1 MSQSPPELPGMIETA
16 DDGDRPSITDV
27 NGTVAR
33 FEMAYSP
40 DKPERFAF
48 GPPLSQRIGSLLYM
62 SFALIL
68 AGAVLLAYNGSS
80 NSRLF
85 TWIVEGDRHR
95 PFGSIP
101 LTIIVFCSALATVVR
116 ASLRGV
122 IVTGDGVEARYLLP
136 MGVPRI
142 RKWNW
147 AQIDRLVI
155 ADDDVMLELW
165 NGTYEHLPKVRDG
178 KKLADL
184 LERIGGARGR
194 TITRLGAKRAA

>member
-27 NGTVAR
+27 NGTVAH

-40 DKPERFAF
+40 DKRERFAF
-48 GPPLSQRIGSLLYM
+48 GPPLSQRLGSMLFM
-62 SFALIL
+62 AFAV
-68 AGAVLLAYNGSS
+68 VLSGVVFLAYNGSS
-80 NSRLF
+80 NSQLF
-85 TWIVEGDRHR
+85 AWVVEGDRHR

-101 LTIIVFCSALATVVR
+101 LSIIVLCSALGTIVR

-142 RKWNW
+142 RKWSW
-147 AQIDRLVI
+147 AQIDRLVV

-165 NGTYEHLPKVRDG
+165 NGSFEHLPKVRDG

-184 LERIGGARGR
+184 LERIGRARGR
-194 TITRLGAKRAA
+194 TITRLPAKR